1 MLLTLSLIA
10 AEAVDCVLAAMI
22 GATLTLGLLA
32 FLGLAPTFDKIVTY
46 VDTSA
51 VGLLFG
57 TILLVGLLS
66 TSRFFFGLKLQRCGC
81 LTCPKDRK
89 IVS

>member
-10 AEAVDCVLAAMI
+10 TEAVDCVLAAMI

-32 FLGLAPTFDKIVTY
+32 LLGLAPTFDKIVTY

-57 TILLVGLLS
+57 TILLVGLLG
-66 TSRFFFGLKLQRCGC
+66 TSRFFSKSQRSGC
-81 LTCPKDRK
+81 LTCPKDQK
-89 IVS
+89 SV

>member
-1 MLLTLSLIA
+1 MLLKLPLIA
-10 AEAVDCVLAAMI
+10 TEAVECVLAAMI
-22 GATLTLGLLA
+22 GATLTLGFFAL
-32 FLGLAPTFDKIVTY
+32 LGLAPTFDKTVTY

-89 IVS
+89 SV